1 MFNYLGKEVLI
12 DIKYVK
18 NRRVLECDAF
28 QESEACRAGACVWR
42 ATEAG
47 EITEAFRFLISSSVK
62 WECWLVLN
70 DTCCHK
76 EQNQGCSC
84 ASRGLCWNTLLR
96 GGGAPQGRLAPF
108 AKPFAHLSA
117 KSWGAVTHLQE
128 GAVCAS
134 SHRIKYVMTL
144 LFSQGLLLFP
154 NECLSLPPV
163 ESVELDHYTWTQ
175 PEWLR
180 EETKD
185 KDSPHFEAGR
195 SPNPNTL
202 ILQKRSPRLR
212 VTPLTLKKKKKSLIT

>member
-28 QESEACRAGACVWR
+28 QESKACRAGACVWR

-84 ASRGLCWNTLLR
+84 AGRGPCWNTLLR

-163 ESVELDHYTWTQ
+163 ERVWSWIIILEHSQNGCVKRPRTKIHHILKLEDHLIQTLSFCRKGVLD
-175 PEWLR
+175 
-180 EETKD
+180 
-185 KDSPHFEAGR
+185 SG
-195 SPNPNTL
+195 
-202 ILQKRSPRLR
+202 
-212 VTPLTLKKKKKSLIT
+212 